1 MDEEL
6 KQEVGA
12 RIPNPAD
19 ASMPNEKEYLGMRVK
34 QQAKYFRRDK
44 ERYPKPKV
52 KRRSKRK
59 KLMKCHKLISN
70 QTQLLINK
78 YHSYD

>member
-19 ASMPNEKEYLGMRVK
+19 ASMPSVDKYLKMTVK
-34 QQAKYFRRDK
+34 QQAAYFRRDK

-52 KRRSKRK
+52 KRRRIDGNT
-59 KLMKCHKLISN
+59 L
-70 QTQLLINK
+70 T
-78 YHSYD
+78 